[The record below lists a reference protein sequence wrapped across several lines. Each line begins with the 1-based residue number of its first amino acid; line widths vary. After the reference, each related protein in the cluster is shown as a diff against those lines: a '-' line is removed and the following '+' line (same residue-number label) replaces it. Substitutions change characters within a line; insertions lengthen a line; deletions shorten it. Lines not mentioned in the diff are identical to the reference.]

1 MMKKFFL
8 IISLIGIAALVIPKG
23 FVRGQAKDDFVITN
37 ADATNTIGMTGSG
50 ELTSLIQLVSDRF
63 VVQYA
68 NGMRFYNI
76 VPAPVELVSLI
87 SSVAERF
94 VIQYA
99 NANRF
104 YNLVPAP
111 TALVDIIDQVA
122 DRFIIQYANA
132 NKFYGFTYPVE
143 LINDTFPPQISGIQG
158 SISSHTSIQLLWTT
172 DEYTTSQ
179 VIYGTEPGV
188 LNMSSS
194 SDSLT
199 KDHLL
204 ILTGLTP
211 GMTCYYRIL
220 ATDRS
225 GNTAQS
231 DEMSVTIAPLYLP
244 LIQR

>member
-1 MMKKFFL
+1 MMKKILL
-8 IISLIGIAALVIPKG
+8 ILLLIGITALVVPKG
-23 FVRGQAKDDFVITN
+23 FVNGQTKDDFVITN
-37 ADATNTIGMTGSG
+37 ADATNTIGMTGAD
-50 ELTSLIQLVSDRF
+50 ELTDLIQLVSVRF

-68 NGMRFYNI
+68 NAMRFYNI
-76 VPAPVELVSLI
+76 VPAPTELVDLI
-87 SSVAERF
+87 NLVADRF

-104 YNLVPAP
+104 YSLVPAP
-111 TALVDIIDQVA
+111 VQLVDLINLVA
-122 DRFIIQYANA
+122 ERFIIQYANA

-143 LINDTFPPQISGIQG
+143 LINDTFPPQISNIQG
-158 SISSHTSIQLLWTT
+158 SISSQTSLQLLWTT
-172 DEYTTSQ
+172 DEYTSSE
-179 VIYGTEPGV
+179 VVYGTEPGV
-188 LNMSSS
+188 LNLSSS

-199 KDHLL
+199 KDHLM

-231 DEMSVTIAPLYLP
+231 DELSVTIAPLYLP
-244 LIQR
+244 LIRR